1 MWFVTGQWFSPGT
14 LFSSTNETDRH
25 DIAEI
30 LLKVMINTTT
40 PDLILTLSVIFDY
53 FIDCCLTWHKQFY
66 IYIHDNNKF
75 INNISCRYIDAAGL
89 VGRKILVLRE
99 KENIWN
105 EKGIWK
111 KLIWKGPLTTAP
123 NTLFLII
130 LESCYFPNKHDAL
143 NYMLRRATWWDFQT
157 LYFHNACAD
166 SVVITSFR

>member
-1 MWFVTGQWFSPGT
+1 MTRPSTT
-14 LFSSTNETDRH
+14 LWDYDTTANNSIRLWHDRQQLYETMTRPP
-25 DIAEI
+25 
-30 LLKVMINTTT
+30 TT
-40 PDLILTLSVIFDY
+40 LWDY
-53 FIDCCLTWHKQFY
+53 DTTA
-66 IYIHDNNKF
+66 NNKF

-105 EKGIWK
+105 GKGIWK

-143 NYMLRRATWWDFQT
+143 KYMLRRATWWDFQT
-157 LYFHNACAD
+157 LYFHND
-166 SVVITSFR
+166 TPWYNYTNTPSTSKRGVC